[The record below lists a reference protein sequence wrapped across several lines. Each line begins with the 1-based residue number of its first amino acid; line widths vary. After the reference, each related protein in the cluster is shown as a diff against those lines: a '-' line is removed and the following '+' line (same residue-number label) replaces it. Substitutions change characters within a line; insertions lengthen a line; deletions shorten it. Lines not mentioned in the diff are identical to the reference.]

1 MAMKFSDTEDD
12 AIVAEINITP
22 LTDVFLVLLIIF
34 MLTSTAMMES
44 GLQVKLPSAKSSAA
58 ANNDTQKPLFVTVD
72 KDGHIRVN
80 ESPATDDN
88 LGALLK
94 AELEKTANKTVIIRG
109 DEGILLGKAV
119 QIMDLARNSG
129 AEKIAVA
136 TQQAAAGK

>member
-1 MAMKFSDTEDD
+1 MAMKFTDTEED

-44 GLQVKLPSAKSSAA
+44 GLNVKLPSAKSSSA
-58 ANNDTQKPLFVTVD
+58 ANNDATKPLFVTVD
-72 KDGHIRVN
+72 KEGSIRIGD
-80 ESPATDDN
+80 SPATPDN
-88 LGALLK
+88 LAAVLK
-94 AELEKTANKTVIIRG
+94 GELDKTTNKTVIIRG

-119 QIMDLARNSG
+119 QIMDAARNAG

-136 TQQAAAGK
+136 TQQGGK

>member
-1 MAMKFSDTEDD
+1 MAMKFTDTEED

-44 GLQVKLPSAKSSAA
+44 GLNVKLPSAKSSSA
-58 ANNDTQKPLFVTVD
+58 ANTDATKPLFVTVS
-72 KDGHIRVN
+72 KEGSIRVGD
-80 ESPATDDN
+80 SPATAES
-88 LGALLK
+88 LAAVLK
-94 AELEKTANKTVIIRG
+94 GELEKSSNKTVIIRG

-119 QIMDLARNSG
+119 QIMDAARNAG

-136 TQQAAAGK
+136 TQQGK

>member
-1 MAMKFSDTEDD
+1 MAMKFSDTEEE

-58 ANNDTQKPLFVTVD
+58 ANTDTQKPLFVTVD
-72 KDGHIRVN
+72 KDGQIRVN

-136 TQQAAAGK
+136 TQQATTGK